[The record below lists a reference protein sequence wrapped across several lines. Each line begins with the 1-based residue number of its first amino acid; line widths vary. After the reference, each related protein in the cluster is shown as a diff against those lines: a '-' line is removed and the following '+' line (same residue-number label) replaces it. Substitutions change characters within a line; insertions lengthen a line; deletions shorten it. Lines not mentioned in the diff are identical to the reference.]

1 MYRILLVDDEPDVL
15 EYFGRIFRENLG
27 SKMDVDVYSV
37 DSAYKALDYF
47 REFKADIVVSDIQMP
62 EMSGMELYKELK
74 RQWSQFR
81 MIFLTGYMNFDY
93 VYEAAQDGRTRFLTK
108 LEPLD
113 KIVSTVIEV
122 LEEIEQDYREQTLLM
137 RALEQGRQAIP
148 LLQNKALGQLLYG
161 RVGKEQL
168 GALFKKAELDLN
180 LDQKI
185 FLLGIDLDQMVDTM
199 EQEHLGFVQKT
210 IMISCF
216 DGAYRLWNY
225 LSEAQTVPYIWVLQK
240 NEGCTRNFTEFL
252 ELVQKKFQKN
262 TKNSISFSYG
272 EISPPYENLSQ
283 FLRRIQSILGYRD
296 TEITENIIPCPES
309 LEKACIVPENPVL
322 ESGWQCLNLMGE
334 LESYFETGNE
344 KRFFEVLERLTVP
357 LEKCGSMNSPMALE
371 IYFQI
376 ALLLQR
382 YMNLWQ
388 LNEKMAF
395 HIETYKLFRIDMYE
409 SWMEAVSFLKQL
421 SHLIFDLYFAE
432 ERDGMNNYI
441 ADVKNYVREHLD
453 ADLTLL
459 MLAEKVHLN
468 ASYLSRLFHKMTG
481 EKLYD
486 YILALRMDRA
496 KELILKNQMKIQE
509 IAQSVGYESV
519 QSFNRAFKKYAG
531 MSPVDYRNYN
541 V

>member
-37 DSAYKALDYF
+37 DSSYKALEYF
-47 REFKADIVVSDIQMP
+47 REFKADVVVSDIQMP
-62 EMSGMELYKELK
+62 GMSGMELYRELEK
-74 RQWSQFR
+74 RWSQFR

-93 VYEAAQDGRTRFLTK
+93 AYAAAQDGSTRFLTK
-108 LEPLD
+108 LEPVE
-113 KIVSTVIEV
+113 KIVSTVIDV
-122 LEEIEQDYREQTLLM
+122 LEELEQDYREQTLLLK
-137 RALEQGRQAIP
+137 ALEQSRQAIP

-168 GALFKKAELDLN
+168 EGVFKKAELSLN
-180 LDQKI
+180 LDQEF
-185 FLLGIDLDQMVDTM
+185 FLLGSDLDQKVDEI

-216 DGAYRLWNY
+216 ERSYKLWNY
-225 LSEAQTVPYIWVLQK
+225 LSEAQTIPYIWILQRK
-240 NEGCTRNFTEFL
+240 EGCTQNFTEFL

-272 EISPPYENLSQ
+272 TVKPPYERLPQ
-283 FLRRIQSILGYRD
+283 LLRRIQSILGYRD
-296 TEITENIIPCPES
+296 MEIAENILPCPES
-309 LEKACIVPENPVL
+309 TEELCAELENPEL
-322 ESGWQCLNLMGE
+322 KIGWQKLSVTGE
-334 LESYFETGNE
+334 LESCLETGNE
-344 KRFFEVLERLTVP
+344 QRYFEILDQIIGP
-357 LEKCGSMNSPMALE
+357 LEKGGSMNSPMALE
-371 IYFQI
+371 IYFQV

-388 LNEKMAF
+388 LNEKIAF
-395 HIETYKLFRIDMYE
+395 HMETYKLFRIDVYE
-409 SWMEAVSFLKQL
+409 DWMEAVHFLKQL
-421 SHLIFDLYFAE
+421 SKLIFELYFAE
-432 ERDGMNNYI
+432 ERDGMNSYI
-441 ADVKNYVREHLD
+441 ASVKNYVREHLD

-459 MLAEKVHLN
+459 MLSEKVHLN

-486 YILALRMDRA
+486 YILNARMTRA
-496 KELILKNQMKIQE
+496 KELILKKNMKIQE

-519 QSFNRAFKKYAG
+519 QSFNRAFKKYTG
-531 MSPVDYRNYN
+531 MSPIDYRSGN
-541 V
+541 